1 MLYDLSFSPGGIRR
15 RVIECLARTY
25 RCTECGT
32 PSFPDK
38 FRSVAKYQHGLKSWV
53 VFEQVAHRVSYEK
66 IGMALEDYFGLHV
79 NNLYLLKFKDLMAR
93 YYQTTYDGLLKR
105 LIAGGLIHADETK
118 IELKGGEG
126 YVWVFTNLEEVVFM
140 YKPTREGTF
149 LHELLREFKGV
160 LVSDF
165 FSAYDSLPCPQQK
178 CLIHLIRDLNHDL
191 FQSPYDDELKS
202 VASRFGE
209 LLRAIIRTVDQHGLR
224 STYLS
229 RHKRPV
235 DRFFNTLSEARYA
248 SDVAQGYQARFQ
260 RNREK
265 LFTFLDHDGVPWNN
279 NNAEHA
285 IKQFAYYRRT
295 CGGHITT
302 AGLQE
307 YLVLLSIEQTCKYKG
322 VSFLKFLLSRELD
335 LHSFCEGAVNQ
346 SSPPPIDVYPAGFS
360 FRRFGDR
367 KAIRGLSS
375 R

>member
-1 MLYDLSFSPGGIRR
+1 M
-15 RVIECLARTY
+15 
-25 RCTECGT
+25 
-32 PSFPDK
+32 
-38 FRSVAKYQHGLKSWV
+38 
-53 VFEQVAHRVSYEK
+53 SYEK

-79 NNLYLLKFKDLMAR
+79 TNLYLLKFKDLMSR

-118 IELKGGEG
+118 IDVEG
-126 YVWVFTNLEEVVFM
+126 RGRVRLGVHEPRSSRLHVQADTRREASFTSCCASS
-140 YKPTREGTF
+140 R
-149 LHELLREFKGV
+149 V

-178 CLIHLIRDLNHDL
+178 CLIHLIRDMNHDL
-191 FQSPYDDELKS
+191 FQSPYDEELKS

-209 LLRAIIRTVDQHGLR
+209 LLRAIVRTVDQHGLR
-224 STYLS
+224 SKHLNP
-229 RHKRPV
+229 HKAAA
-235 DRFFNTLSEARYA
+235 DHFFLTLSEARYA
-248 SDVAQGYQARFQ
+248 SEVAQGYQARFQ
-260 RNREK
+260 KNREK

-295 CGGHITT
+295 CEGHITT

-335 LHSFCEGAVNQ
+335 IDRFCEGAVNH
-346 SSPPPIDVYPAGFS
+346 SGPPPIDVYPAGFS

-367 KAIRGLSS
+367 KRYED
-375 R
+375 